1 MQEDGMPKDK
11 RKLPRKNFT
20 YYMRVLDRNTGEL
33 IGQITDISTGGFKLE
48 SAKPLPPNVDMA
60 LCIDQVGEISAKP
73 VIYFSART
81 RWCDRDA
88 YDPSIY
94 NVGFQLMDAT
104 PADYDVFVKMF
115 NSYGEQKSSHHKA
128 NSDYIWG

>member
-1 MQEDGMPKDK
+1 MEPEK

-20 YYMRVLDRNTGEL
+20 YYMRVLDKNSGQL
-33 IGQITDISTGGFKLE
+33 VGQIIDISTGGFKLE
-48 SAKPLPPNVDMA
+48 SAKPLPINVDMS
-60 LCIDQVGEISAKP
+60 LCIDQVGQISSRP

-81 RWCDRDA
+81 RWCDK
-88 YDPSIY
+88 DPFDPTIY
-94 NVGFQLMDAT
+94 NVGFQLLDMT

-115 NSYGEQKSSHHKA
+115 NAYGEQKSSHHKS